1 MKDFFK
7 DYWLWILVPF
17 LVVIG
22 GIVALYWMSGSDS
35 VSPFQ
40 YNVF

>member
-1 MKDFFK
+1 MSEFIKE
-7 DYWLWILVPF
+7 YWLWILVPF
-17 LVVIG
+17 VVVIG
-22 GIVALYWMSGSDS
+22 GIVALYMMSDGDS